1 LEPQEFFDC
10 LKRND
15 MKFFAGVPDSLLKD
29 FCAYV
34 TSNTTPQEHVIAV
47 NEGHAVT
54 LAAGYHLA
62 TGKVPVV
69 YMQNSG
75 FGNAVNPLLSLCDPK
90 VYSIPML
97 LLIGWRGE
105 PGKKDEPQHLVQ
117 GKVMTSMLSAM
128 DINYEVLPD
137 YIEGAEQTIATAKH
151 FLSTRN
157 APYALLVKRQN
168 FNPFKLPKVVIPGQD
183 QLQTR
188 EEALALVLDKSKPF
202 DAFVSTTGF
211 ASREVFEYRKM
222 RGQSVQQDF
231 LVVGSMGYASA
242 IAQGV
247 AMAKP
252 SRQVFCLDGDGA
264 FLMHMGAPA
273 SIGTS
278 NLTNYKH
285 IVINNGVHD
294 SVGGQP
300 TVGFQINI
308 PNVARACGYTKVFE
322 AETPQEITD
331 ALNNLRDTEGP
342 AMLHIKVKP
351 GARSNLG
358 RPTSSPVQNKAQFM
372 NFLQN

>member
-1 LEPQEFFDC
+1 
-10 LKRND
+10 
-15 MKFFAGVPDSLLKD
+15 VPDSLLAD

-34 TSNTTPQEHVIAV
+34 TSNTSASEHVIAV

-62 TGKVPVV
+62 TGKIPVV

-117 GKVMTSMLSAM
+117 GKVMTSMLSSM
-128 DINYEVLPD
+128 NINYEVLPD
-137 YIEGAEQTIATAKH
+137 FIEGAESTIETALH
-151 FLSTRN
+151 FLKTRN

-168 FNPFKLPKVVIPGQD
+168 FSSFKLPKPTPLPGHEQM
-183 QLQTR
+183 LTR
-188 EEALALVLDKSKPF
+188 EQAISLCLENSRPF

-211 ASREVFEYRKM
+211 ASREVFEYRKNH
-222 RGQSVQQDF
+222 GQSVEQDF

-252 SRQVFCLDGDGA
+252 SRQVYCLDGDGA
-264 FLMHMGAPA
+264 FLMHMGTTA
-273 SIGTS
+273 SIGCMDVP
-278 NLTNYKH
+278 NLKH

-300 TVGFQINI
+300 TVGFQIDI
-308 PNVARACGYTKVFE
+308 PSIARSCGYKVVLSATTTE
-322 AETPQEITD
+322 EIKA
-331 ALNNLRDTEGP
+331 ALIALRECAGP
-342 AMLHIKVKP
+342 AMLHIKVKT
-351 GARSNLG
+351 GTRKNLG
-358 RPTSSPVQNKAQFM
+358 RPTSSPQANKVQFM
-372 NFLQN
+372 KFLQS